1 MIPVDKLTEKNI
13 EKRFGILPPALKKA
27 LTSDANQKM
36 ALRICQDNQI
46 NNEEEILI
54 VQQLAALVILGFLHP
69 DDLGDEINDELAL
82 GDPQRADA
90 IAEDFNAK
98 LFSPLRSDLD
108 ENYKPLSGTVS
119 KPAPAVF
126 APQKNSKPFVVDTFS
141 APPTAPKKDE
151 SDKGWSKARSTT
163 TVVATDVSR
172 PASFANIPKPAPVSP
187 TSPIPSITPVAPVA
201 PNISQPPT
209 IPAASKAPAEPAPMM
224 MAGTRFSSAP
234 QKNSDFHLSNI
245 NSGAQVT
252 FEQAKPQEK
261 VMPAVIE
268 FPKPTQTTPLRPSPS
283 VPPTAAKGAIHYT
296 EFAPTFKV
304 APAANS
310 GARNVTEITS
320 SAKPPLAPP
329 IPMPPAAPKPVTFAT
344 TIVPPVQ
351 VPATPPKPPTPT
363 PSASPTAPSPLAQQ
377 PPQPPKAKVITKDF
391 L

>member
-1 MIPVDKLTEKNI
+1 MIPVEKLTEKNI

-82 GDPQRADA
+82 GNPQRANA
-90 IAEDFNAK
+90 IAEDFNVK

-119 KPAPAVF
+119 KPAPAAF
-126 APQKNSKPFVVDTFS
+126 APQKNPKPLVVDTSS
-141 APPTAPKKDE
+141 ATPVASKKDE
-151 SDKGWSKARSTT
+151 SDKGWSKVRSTT
-163 TVVATDVSR
+163 TAVATDVSK
-172 PASFANIPKPAPVSP
+172 PASFANIPKPAPISP
-187 TSPIPSITPVAPVA
+187 ALSIPSVTPVI
-201 PNISQPPT
+201 PNASQSPT
-209 IPAASKAPAEPAPMM
+209 IPAAPKAPAEPAPMM
-224 MAGTRFSSAP
+224 MTGTKFSSAP

-268 FPKPTQTTPLRPSPS
+268 FPKPTQTAPSMPKPS

-296 EFAPTFKV
+296 EFAPTLN
-304 APAANS
+304 ATPMANS
-310 GARNVTEITS
+310 GSRNVTEITS
-320 SAKPPLAPP
+320 SIKPPLAPP

-344 TIVPPVQ
+344 TIVPSVQ
-351 VPATPPKPPTPT
+351 APAMPPKPPTPT
-363 PSASPTAPSPLAQQ
+363 PLTSPATPLPQ